1 MHHSHSSIIFRKV
14 YKWIEGAL
22 LKLIMSLSNIVNKVE
37 RFLVIIL
44 GTVLLGSLSAGV
56 ISRYVFN
63 SPIFWSDELALF
75 CLAWITFV
83 GASMSLKAKASPSI
97 TMLTDS
103 VNPKI
108 RKVIQVI
115 ANVILLIFV
124 VYIFYLSIVWIT
136 GPTISHQISTS
147 LKWPKIYFYLS
158 VPVSFFLMIVHTLEL
173 VLKAALGI
181 EDTEVDEARG
191 SVS

>member
-1 MHHSHSSIIFRKV
+1 
-14 YKWIEGAL
+14 
-22 LKLIMSLSNIVNKVE
+22 MSLSNIVNKVE
-37 RFLVIIL
+37 RFFAIIL
-44 GTVLLGSLSAGV
+44 LTILLGSLSAGV
-56 ISRYVFN
+56 ISRHVFN

-75 CLAWITFV
+75 CLAWITFI

-103 VNPKI
+103 VRPQFKKI
-108 RKVIQVI
+108 IQVI
-115 ANVILLIFV
+115 AHVVLLIFV

-158 VPVSFFLMIVHTLEL
+158 VPVSFFLMIIHTLEL
-173 VLKAALGI
+173 VLKSARGI
-181 EDTEVDEARG
+181 EEQEIDETKG
-191 SVS
+191 SVT